1 MERQAAA
8 ISANALNRGKYF
20 RIALSTAI
28 TYNLLKNALRNTSL
42 EYSQS
47 FRTVRLFASFL
58 YFILA
63 FGKLKL

>member
-42 EYSQS
+42 EYSQ
-47 FRTVRLFASFL
+47 
-58 YFILA
+58 
-63 FGKLKL
+63 